1 MSGHSKWSTIKHK
14 KAANDAKK
22 GKVFTK
28 LAKLITV
35 AVKTSGIGDPASS
48 PSLRLLVEKARQENM
63 PSDNVR
69 RAIDR
74 GLGKGDNTVLEEI
87 MYEGYGPSGVGIMV
101 KVVTDNRNRT
111 GSEVR
116 TIFDKNGGS
125 LAGPGAVSYMKH
137 LDPIPMVTLEG
148 EELDKVLALLDLLD
162 DNDDVV
168 EVWSNLTY
176 NAEEE

>member
-35 AVKTSGIGDPASS
+35 AVKSSGIGDPASN

-74 GLGKGDNTVLEEI
+74 GLGKGESAILEEI
-87 MYEGYGPSGVGIMV
+87 VYEGYGPMGVGVMV

-111 GSEVR
+111 GSEIR

-125 LAGPGAVSYMKH
+125 LAGPGAVSYMKN

-148 EELDKVLALLDLLD
+148 EDLDKVLALLELLD

-168 EVWSNLTY
+168 DVWSNLTS